1 MATGDRIRKVTAPE
15 TPFQKPTGRV
25 SFPHRISL
33 DSTTEQYEWL
43 KEAAWRN
50 RESGSGFLR
59 LIMERLMADE
69 ALLGRVVKKNR

>member
-50 RESGSGFLR
+50 RESTAGFLR
-59 LIMERLMADE
+59 LIIDRLMADE
-69 ALLGRVVKKNR
+69 SQVARLVKKE